1 MMGCAY
7 MIIVLTGAL
16 GGLVEIGDYYFN
28 RGYYGQAEQA
38 YTAARYEDP
47 VLASSAELLQRLGMV
62 HFFSGEYKSA
72 AMNFE
77 NAFYSS
83 HNNGMKAEALIWI
96 GRSLFAEGDY
106 QGADRYFSQVIKYEP
121 RLPLDFLYFFGLT
134 LYQEGRV
141 SDAYNLF
148 QNLYEQAGKEY
159 NRDELRYLLGL
170 CMTKTGNYKSAQF
183 YLEEILPT
191 KEENWFGDD
200 AVYLL
205 ALCDYYLGEKNKAI
219 GLIDTMGQ
227 ARNRSLRDRSM
238 LLLGTIFLEEQKFE
252 KAIAVLKPVVEDSVD
267 SGNRSDSAN
276 WDNSAHQSDA
286 RDQAIF
292 RTGYAYFKQGVY
304 KKAVEYFCRI
314 LQAEPELATRAL
326 FLSGEAYN
334 RLKRPAEAAERYQEL
349 VTRFPETGYREA
361 GQFKLAQAYLQAGD
375 YQKAQMEFRTFLT
388 LFPKSGQQ
396 TEAEYRLAFILD
408 RLQRYEEALGYL
420 DRVETHSQS
429 NYLDDARYL
438 AGSILLNLKRY
449 DEARARFEKVGDGI
463 LKSRALKG
471 IGDAFFE
478 ETQYHKAITAYREA
492 LAAHPKEEL
501 ADDVRFQIERAYLKL
516 GVYGSELEMFRNY
529 VRKYPSSAKSP
540 ELQFEVGVQFYQKQ
554 NYQQAIAEFERLVN
568 NYSRHEL
575 AAEGLELMGKS
586 YSKLNQVDAAIATF
600 GRVIETYK
608 NSTIV
613 PRVLEELGRLYA
625 GLDRFADALQAYSQL
640 VREYPNKDLVGPVLL
655 EMGRLYEK
663 LGKWREAKTVLVR
676 LVNQYSKSEL
686 LKDAKLELV
695 RVYKGESNWR
705 SAERAINEFLEKYG
719 PTGDGYWEWAEIER
733 AQAKYQTA
741 QELFVKASE
750 YYGANRDRSAQALF
764 EAGLC
769 ALQTGKPG
777 EAKDLFLRVEILAV
791 DERLRIEAKRKLS
804 SLEQ

>member
-1 MMGCAY
+1 MGCANL
-7 MIIVLTGAL
+7 IVVLTATL

-28 RGYYGQAEQA
+28 RGYYEQAEQA
-38 YTAARYEDP
+38 YTAARFEEP
-47 VLASSAELLQRLGMV
+47 VLASSAELFQRLGMV
-62 HFFSGEYKSA
+62 HFYSGEYKSA

-83 HNNGMKAEALIWI
+83 YNNEMKAEALIWV

-121 RLPLDFLYFFGLT
+121 RLPLEFLYFFGLT

-148 QNLYEQAGKEY
+148 QNLYEQAGQEY
-159 NRDELRYLLGL
+159 NRDELGYLLGL
-170 CMTKTGNYKSAQF
+170 SLAKTRNYKSAQF

-191 KEENWFGDD
+191 NEENWFGDD
-200 AVYLL
+200 AGYLL

-219 GLIDTMGQ
+219 DLIEAMGQ
-227 ARNRSLRDRSM
+227 IQDRSLRNRSM
-238 LLLGTIFLEEQKFE
+238 LLLGTVFLEEQKFD
-252 KAIAVLKPVVEDSVD
+252 KAIAVLKPVVEDSAD
-267 SGNRSDSAN
+267 LANRGDSAN
-276 WDNSAHQSDA
+276 WENS
-286 RDQAIF
+286 RDHAIF
-292 RTGYAYFKQGVY
+292 RTGYAYYKQGVY
-304 KKAVEYFCRI
+304 KKAVEYFSRI

-326 FLSGEAYN
+326 FLSGEAYD
-334 RLKRPAEAAERYQEL
+334 RLKRPVEAAERYQAL
-349 VTRFPETGYREA
+349 VNRFPETGYREA
-361 GQFKLAQAYLQAGD
+361 GQFKLAKAYLQAGD

-388 LFPKSGQQ
+388 LFPESGQQ
-396 TEAEYRLAFILD
+396 TEAEYRLALSLD
-408 RLQRYEEALGYL
+408 RLQRYEEALEYL
-420 DRVETHSQS
+420 NRVENHSQS

-438 AGSILLNLKRY
+438 AGSILLTLKRY
-449 DEARARFEKVGDGI
+449 EEARARFEKVGDTV
-463 LKSRALKG
+463 LKSSALKG
-471 IGDAFFE
+471 IGDAFFAE
-478 ETQYHKAITAYREA
+478 AQYPKAINAYREA
-492 LAAHPKEEL
+492 LDTNPKEKL
-501 ADDVRFQIERAYLKL
+501 ADDIRFQIERAYLKL
-516 GVYGSELEMFRNY
+516 GAYGSELEMFRSY

-540 ELQFEVGVQFYQKQ
+540 ELQYEVGVQFYQQQ

-575 AAEGLELMGKS
+575 AAEGLELIGKS
-586 YSKLNQVDAAIATF
+586 YSKLNQVDAAVAAY

-608 NSTIV
+608 SSTIV

-676 LVNQYSKSEL
+676 LVNQYPKSDL
-686 LKDAKLELV
+686 LKEAKLELV

-705 SAERAINEFLEKYG
+705 SAERAVNEFLDKYG
-719 PTGDGYWEWAEIER
+719 PTGDGYREWAEIER
-733 AQAKYQTA
+733 AQAKYQAA
-741 QELFVKASE
+741 QELFIKASE
-750 YYGANRDRSAQALF
+750 NYGANRDRSAQALF

-769 ALQTGKPG
+769 ALQTGKQG